1 MANRDM
7 FDLTGRNA
15 LVTGGGRGLGKA
27 MAIGLAHYGANIAIV
42 DIDLETAQS
51 TAAEIRALGVQSL
64 ALRGDVRSEE
74 DAHRTVHEVCETLGS
89 LDILLNNAGIA
100 TVEPAETLSLAD
112 FKRVYD
118 IDVTGV
124 FIFSKAAFGPMSRQ
138 GRGNIINMASMAG
151 ISVLDPQKS
160 THYNSAK
167 AAVIM
172 ITKSLAAEWASA
184 GIRVN
189 ALAPGYMITP
199 PVVEMRAEDPER
211 WAHWMSRV
219 PMGRA
224 GEPPE
229 LQGTV
234 IYLASDASSY
244 MTGNIMVIDGG
255 YTCL

>member
-1 MANRDM
+1 MGIELKGWYLLAREKQPTYRFAATPAATAEVIVFASLSM
-7 FDLTGRNA
+7 PEASWRQWSRQAARIGTP
-15 LVTGGGRGLGKA
+15 LV
-27 MAIGLAHYGANIAIV
+27 
-42 DIDLETAQS
+42 
-51 TAAEIRALGVQSL
+51 
-64 ALRGDVRSEE
+64 
-74 DAHRTVHEVCETLGS
+74 
-89 LDILLNNAGIA
+89 LLNNAGVA
-100 TVEPAETLSLAD
+100 TVEAAETLSLDD

-124 FIFSKAAFGPMSRQ
+124 FIFSKAAYGPMARH
-138 GRGNIINMASMAG
+138 GLGNITHIASMAG
-151 ISVLDPQKS
+151 ISALDPQKHM
-160 THYNSAK
+160 HYHSAK

-211 WAHWMSRV
+211 WEHWMSRV

-229 LQGTV
+229 LQGAV

>member
-27 MAIGLAHYGANIAIV
+27 MAIGLAQYGANIAIV

-64 ALRGDVRSEE
+64 ALSGDVRSEE
-74 DAHRTVHEVCETLGS
+74 DAQRTVHEVCETLGS

-151 ISVLDPQKS
+151 ISVLDPQKQ
-160 THYNSAK
+160 HALQLGQGRCHHDHK
-167 AAVIM
+167 I
-172 ITKSLAAEWASA
+172 A
-184 GIRVN
+184 GRRV
-189 ALAPGYMITP
+189 G
-199 PVVEMRAEDPER
+199 ER
-211 WAHWMSRV
+211 RY
-219 PMGRA
+219 PRQCPRA
-224 GEPPE
+224 GLYDHPPGCRDAGGGSRAVGA
-229 LQGTV
+229 LDVQG
-234 IYLASDASSY
+234 A
-244 MTGNIMVIDGG
+244 DGPRRR
-255 YTCL
+255 TS

>member
-1 MANRDM
+1 MANRDL

-27 MAIGLAHYGANIAIV
+27 MATGLAQYGANIAIF
-42 DIDLETAQS
+42 DIDTETAQA
-51 TAAEIRALGVQSL
+51 TAEELKALGVKSL
-64 ALRGDVRSEE
+64 AMEGDVRREE
-74 DAHRTVHEVCETLGS
+74 DAQRAVNETVEALGS

-100 TVEPAETLSLAD
+100 TLGPAETLPVD
-112 FKRVYD
+112 DYQYVF
-118 IDVTGV
+118 DVDVKGV
-124 FIFSKAAFGPMSRQ
+124 FLFSKAAFGPMSRQ
-138 GRGNIINMASMAG
+138 GRGNIISIASMAG
-151 ISVLDPQKS
+151 ISAPNPQKH
-160 THYNSAK
+160 THYNAAK

-172 ITKSLAAEWASA
+172 MTKSLASEWAGH

-199 PVVEMRAEDPER
+199 PVIKMRAEDPEM
-211 WAHWMSRV
+211 WQQWMSRV

-229 LQGTV
+229 LQGAV

-255 YTCL
+255 YTCW

>member
-1 MANRDM
+1 MRSSPAEGAGWARRWPSDW
-7 FDLTGRNA
+7 RN
-15 LVTGGGRGLGKA
+15 
-27 MAIGLAHYGANIAIV
+27 YGANIAIV

-74 DAHRTVHEVCETLGS
+74 DAQRTVHEVCETLGS

-151 ISVLDPQKS
+151 ISVLDPQKHM
-160 THYNSAK
+160 HYNSAK

-211 WAHWMSRV
+211 WAFWMSRV

-229 LQGTV
+229 LQGAV

-255 YTCL
+255 YTCQ

>member
-1 MANRDM
+1 M
-7 FDLTGRNA
+7 FDLTGRNT

-27 MAIGLAHYGANIAIV
+27 MAMGLAQYGANIAII
-42 DIDLETAQS
+42 DIDLDTAQR
-51 TAAEIRALGVQSL
+51 TAEEIGALGVQSL
-64 ALRGDVRSEE
+64 ALRADVRREE
-74 DAHRTVHEVCETLGS
+74 DAIRAVHEVVEALGS

-100 TVEPAETLSLAD
+100 TVEAAETLSLAD
-112 FKRVYD
+112 FKRIYD

-151 ISVLDPQKS
+151 ISVLSPQKH

-172 ITKSLAAEWASA
+172 LTKSLAAEWAGD

-189 ALAPGYMITP
+189 AVAPGYMITP
-199 PVVEMRAEDPER
+199 PVLEMRAEDPER
-211 WAHWMSRV
+211 WAFWMSRV

-229 LQGTV
+229 LQGAV

-244 MTGNIMVIDGG
+244 MTGNVMVIDGG

>member
-1 MANRDM
+1 MRSSPAEGAGWARRWLSDW
-7 FDLTGRNA
+7 RN
-15 LVTGGGRGLGKA
+15 
-27 MAIGLAHYGANIAIV
+27 YGANIAIV

-74 DAHRTVHEVCETLGS
+74 DAQRTVHGVCETLGS

-151 ISVLDPQKS
+151 ISVLDPQKHM
-160 THYNSAK
+160 HYNSAK

-211 WAHWMSRV
+211 WAFWMSRV

-229 LQGTV
+229 LQGAV

-255 YTCL
+255 YTCQ